1 VARMNCPECQAEVVE
16 GDLVCGS
23 CYVPFV
29 GSVRPVP
36 APPDEPVVSRD
47 VPGAGPEPGP
57 EPRPRPAPPLG
68 VPRPTTIDRAGV
80 LELRFPAGSVVVR
93 PGREVT
99 LGRDPLLCPDTAD
112 RLAPYDNVSR
122 LHATVG
128 LDPDGAC
135 WVRDEG
141 STNGTF
147 VDGEEIGP
155 GERGPLREGAE
166 LRLASDVTAPVH
178 RMPGGPTEG
187 G

>member
-1 VARMNCPECQAEVVE
+1 MVRMNCPECRAEVVE
-16 GDLVCGS
+16 GDLICGS

-29 GSVRPVP
+29 GSRRPVP
-36 APPDEPVVSRD
+36 APQDEP
-47 VPGAGPEPGP
+47 
-57 EPRPRPAPPLG
+57 PAPPAEPAPQQEPEPEPFPRPTPPLS

-80 LELRFPAGSVVVR
+80 LELRFPNGSVVVR
-93 PGREVT
+93 AGREVT
-99 LGRDPLLCPDTAD
+99 LGRDPLLCPDTAG
-112 RLAPYDNVSR
+112 RLTRYDNVSR

-135 WVRDEG
+135 WIRDEG

-166 LRLASDVTAPVH
+166 LRLASDVTAEVH
-178 RMPGGPTEG
+178 RLPDSPAEG
-187 G
+187 R